1 MPDAPAATVEIT
13 EIGAALRRRLSW
25 AEVCMNA
32 ELAGDAPQTLRHS
45 LGGLPVAR
53 AVEERIDRTRKLT
66 PSAKRRRDG
75 RRFARSLSEGP
86 QR

>member
-1 MPDAPAATVEIT
+1 MPDAPTTIV

-25 AEVCMNA
+25 AEVCTYA
-32 ELAGDAPQTLRHS
+32 ELAGGNPQTLRHS

-53 AVEERIDRTRKLT
+53 AVEERIDRTRKPT
-66 PSAKRRRDG
+66 PPAKRRRG
-75 RRFARSLSEGP
+75 CGGFARSLSEGP